1 MKNRKQIFLKVWP
14 YASCVFAGLMF
25 FLASIQLTAD
35 YKGLFLNIAAA
46 FLAIPF
52 LYLIYELAQKFSQ
65 RRLNKEL
72 FDYAKMQID
81 RELLSIV
88 NQLAKV
94 VYPYEKQDFSFQ
106 GIQNFLSQSS
116 SQIGDVIEKGEYIG
130 FQVLKNWSISER
142 NLHGILESPFILHRL
157 EDDQI
162 ISVISVLKELR
173 SLESIQKNV
182 TDLYVNTNKKVDNY
196 KITSGKEISDRNIE
210 YPDRYLL
217 LRYLKGDKYQVADFG
232 DFAPYHVGDLLNIFR
247 FNNKYIKD
255 YSDSIYDF
263 IKAINEWL
271 DLTGS
276 EFLIDTKM
284 FRLGM
289 KAKQGQ
295 AYNNTNSS

>member
-1 MKNRKQIFLKVWP
+1 MKKSKQIFLKVWP

-65 RRLNKEL
+65 KRLNKEL

-88 NQLAKV
+88 NQLTKV

-130 FQVLKNWSISER
+130 FQVLKNWSISEG
-142 NLHGILESPFILHRL
+142 NLHSILESPFILHRL

-162 ISVISVLKELR
+162 ISVISILKELR

-182 TDLYVNTNKKVDNY
+182 TDLYVNTKKKVNNY

-217 LRYLKGDKYQVADFG
+217 LRYLEGDKYQVADFG

-247 FNNKYIKD
+247 FNNKYIED

-263 IKAINEWL
+263 IKTINEWL

-289 KAKQGQ
+289 KTKQGQ

>member
-1 MKNRKQIFLKVWP
+1 MKKRKQIFLKVWP

-65 RRLNKEL
+65 KRLNKEL

-116 SQIGDVIEKGEYIG
+116 SQIGDVVEKGEYIG

-142 NLHGILESPFILHRL
+142 NLHSILESPFILHRL

-162 ISVISVLKELR
+162 ISVISILKELR

-182 TDLYVNTNKKVDNY
+182 TDLYVNTKRKIDNY

-210 YPDRYLL
+210 HPDRYLL

-247 FNNKYIKD
+247 FSNKYIED

-263 IKAINEWL
+263 IKTINEWL

-289 KAKQGQ
+289 KTKQGQ

>member
-1 MKNRKQIFLKVWP
+1 MKKRKQIFLKVWP

-25 FLASIQLTAD
+25 FLASIQLTED

-65 RRLNKEL
+65 KRLNKEL

-94 VYPYEKQDFSFQ
+94 VYPYEKQNFSFQ

-116 SQIGDVIEKGEYIG
+116 SQIRDFSEKGEYIG

-142 NLHGILESPFILHRL
+142 NLHSILESPFILHRL

-162 ISVISVLKELR
+162 ISVISILKELR
-173 SLESIQKNV
+173 TLESIQKNV
-182 TDLYVNTNKKVDNY
+182 TDLYVNTGKKVDNY

-217 LRYLKGDKYQVADFG
+217 LRYLKGDKYRVADFG

-247 FNNKYIKD
+247 FNNKYIED
-255 YSDSIYDF
+255 YSHSIYDF
-263 IKAINEWL
+263 IKRINEWL

-289 KAKQGQ
+289 ETKQGQ
-295 AYNNTNSS
+295 AFNNTNSS

>member
-1 MKNRKQIFLKVWP
+1 M
-14 YASCVFAGLMF
+14 
-25 FLASIQLTAD
+25 
-35 YKGLFLNIAAA
+35 AAA
-46 FLAIPF
+46 FLAIPY

-65 RRLNKEL
+65 KRLKKEL
-72 FDYAKMQID
+72 FEYAKMQID

-106 GIQNFLSQSS
+106 GIRNFLSQSS

-142 NLHGILESPFILHRL
+142 NLHSILESPFILQRL

-162 ISVISVLKELR
+162 ISVISILKELR
-173 SLESIQKNV
+173 SLESIQKNA
-182 TDLYVNTNKKVDNY
+182 THLYVNTEKKVDNY
-196 KITSGKEISDRNIE
+196 EIRTGKETGDRNIE

-247 FNNKYIKD
+247 FNNRYVED
-255 YSDSIYDF
+255 YSGSIYDF
-263 IKAINEWL
+263 IKTINEWL

-295 AYNNTNSS
+295 AYDNTNSS

>member
-1 MKNRKQIFLKVWP
+1 MKKRKQIFLKVWP

-65 RRLNKEL
+65 KRLNKEL

-116 SQIGDVIEKGEYIG
+116 SQIGDVVEKGEYIG

-142 NLHGILESPFILHRL
+142 NLHSILESPFILHRL

-162 ISVISVLKELR
+162 ISVISILKELR

-182 TDLYVNTNKKVDNY
+182 TDLYVNTGKKVDNY
-196 KITSGKEISDRNIE
+196 KITSGKEISDRNTD

-247 FNNKYIKD
+247 FNNKYIED

-263 IKAINEWL
+263 IKTINEWL
-271 DLTGS
+271 NLTGS

-289 KAKQGQ
+289 KTKQGQ

>member
-1 MKNRKQIFLKVWP
+1 MKRRKQIFLKVWP

-88 NQLAKV
+88 NQLTKV

-157 EDDQI
+157 EDGQI

-232 DFAPYHVGDLLNIFR
+232 DFAPYRVGDLLNIFR

-289 KAKQGQ
+289 KTKRGQ

>member
-1 MKNRKQIFLKVWP
+1 MKKRKQIFLKVWP

-65 RRLNKEL
+65 KRLNKEL

-106 GIQNFLSQSS
+106 GIQNFLSQNS

-142 NLHGILESPFILHRL
+142 NLHSILESPFILHRL

-162 ISVISVLKELR
+162 ISVISILKELR

-182 TDLYVNTNKKVDNY
+182 TDLYVNTKKKVDNY
-196 KITSGKEISDRNIE
+196 KITSGEEISDRNIE

-217 LRYLKGDKYQVADFG
+217 LRYLEGDKYQVADFG

-247 FNNKYIKD
+247 FNNKYIED

-263 IKAINEWL
+263 IKTINEWL

-289 KAKQGQ
+289 KTKQGQ
-295 AYNNTNSS
+295 AYNDTNSS

>member
-1 MKNRKQIFLKVWP
+1 MKKRKQIFLKVWP

-65 RRLNKEL
+65 KRLNKEL

-88 NQLAKV
+88 NQLTKV
-94 VYPYEKQDFSFQ
+94 VYPYEKQDFSFK

-142 NLHGILESPFILHRL
+142 NLHSILESPFILRRL

-162 ISVISVLKELR
+162 ISVISILKELR

-182 TDLYVNTNKKVDNY
+182 TDLYVNTEKKVDNY
-196 KITSGKEISDRNIE
+196 KITNGKEISDRNIE

-217 LRYLKGDKYQVADFG
+217 LRYLEGDKYQVADFG

-247 FNNKYIKD
+247 FNNKYIEG

-263 IKAINEWL
+263 IKTINEWL
-271 DLTGS
+271 DLTGG

-284 FRLGM
+284 FRLGV
-289 KAKQGQ
+289 KTKQGQ
-295 AYNNTNSS
+295 AYNNTN

>member
-1 MKNRKQIFLKVWP
+1 
-14 YASCVFAGLMF
+14 MF

-65 RRLNKEL
+65 KRLNKEL

-116 SQIGDVIEKGEYIG
+116 SQIGDVVEKGEYIG

-142 NLHGILESPFILHRL
+142 NLHSILESPFILHRL

-162 ISVISVLKELR
+162 ISVISILKELR

-182 TDLYVNTNKKVDNY
+182 TDLYVNTGKKVDNY
-196 KITSGKEISDRNIE
+196 KITSGKEISDRNTD

-247 FNNKYIKD
+247 FNNKYIED

-263 IKAINEWL
+263 IKTINEWL
-271 DLTGS
+271 NLTGS

-289 KAKQGQ
+289 KTKQGQ